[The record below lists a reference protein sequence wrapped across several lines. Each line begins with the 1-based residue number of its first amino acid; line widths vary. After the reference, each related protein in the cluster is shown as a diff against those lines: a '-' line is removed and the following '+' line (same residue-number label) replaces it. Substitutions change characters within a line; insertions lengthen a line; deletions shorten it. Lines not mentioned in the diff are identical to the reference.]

1 MTDKIIIKGAREHN
15 LKNISLELPKNKM
28 IVFTGVS
35 GSGKSSLAFDTIF
48 AEGQRRYI
56 ESLSAY
62 ARQFLGQ
69 KDKPD
74 VDSIEGL
81 SPAISIDQKGAHHN
95 PRSTVATITEIY
107 DYLRVLYA
115 RIGKPYCP
123 NCGRPIEKMT
133 IDEMIDVI
141 TEKSI
146 PSTGSGLTLS
156 KVEASKGAKRV
167 LILAPVVRG
176 RKGEYHQL
184 LYDLYM
190 EGFTKARVN
199 GVIKPL
205 GERIVLARYKAHTI
219 DAVIDEIE
227 VVTPLPQARIT
238 ESVELALAKAD
249 GLVTVVFERGGKS
262 EEITIS
268 SKFTCSF
275 CNLSF
280 VEIEPR
286 LFSFNS
292 PYGACSVCHGLGTE
306 YFWTEDPCPG
316 CDGSRLRKEALSV
329 KIGDKNVVEVTTLT
343 IEMAKKFFGSLD
355 LTERQ
360 LFIAERLLNE
370 IANRL
375 QFMIDV
381 GIGYLTLERRAGT
394 LSGGEAQR
402 IRLASQVGSRLTGV
416 LYVLDEPT
424 IGLHP
429 RDNERLLDTLAALR
443 DLGNTMIV
451 VEHDEDTILAADYLV
466 DIGPGAGRLGG
477 EVVANGSV
485 PEVLKQTDESL
496 TAAYLA
502 GKKQI
507 GLPEYRRTP
516 RERSINIIGATANNL
531 KNIDVTIP
539 LGIFVCVTGVSGSGK
554 SSLIDDILYKAL
566 ANRLNRSHYQVGK
579 HSRIEGLDE
588 IDKIIII
595 DQSPI
600 GRTPRSNPAT
610 YTGTFTPIRDLFT
623 ALPEARERG
632 YRPGRFSFNVPG
644 GRCEACEGDGY
655 QKIEMHFLPDVY
667 VRCEVC
673 KGKRFSRETL
683 EVKFKSK
690 SIADV
695 LDLTVDEAAE
705 LFSSIP
711 QIGDKL
717 KTLQDVGLGYI
728 KLGQSA
734 TTLSGG
740 EAQRVKLS
748 TELSKRPTG
757 RTLYI
762 LDEPTVGLHYE
773 DIKHLIAVVQ
783 RLVTHGNSVIVIEHN
798 LEVIKNADWV
808 IDLGPGGGIA
818 GGKLVAQGTPEHVA
832 KQKTA
837 TAEFLSKKLKSH

>member
-1 MTDKIIIKGAREHN
+1 MDKIVIKGAREHN
-15 LKNISLELPKNKM
+15 LKNISLTLPKNKM

-133 IDEMIDVI
+133 IDEMIDYIVRESSRI
-141 TEKSI
+141 QKSFTNQSRI
-146 PSTGSGLTLS
+146 
-156 KVEASKGAKRV
+156 

-199 GVIKPL
+199 DEIKPL
-205 GERIVLARYKAHTI
+205 GERIVLARYKTHKI

-227 VVTPLPQARIT
+227 VANPLPQARLS
-238 ESVELALAKAD
+238 ESVELALTKAD
-249 GLVTVVFERGGKS
+249 GLVTVVFERGGKT

-292 PYGACSVCHGLGTE
+292 PYGACGVCHGLGTE

-316 CDGSRLRKEALSV
+316 CDGARLRKEALSV
-329 KIGDKNVVEVTTLT
+329 KIGDKNVVEVTGLT
-343 IEMAKKFFGSLD
+343 IETAKKFFDSLD

-360 LFIAERLLNE
+360 LVIAERLLNE

-375 QFMIDV
+375 QFMMNV

-424 IGLHP
+424 IGLHSA
-429 RDNERLLDTLAALR
+429 DNERLVSTLLALR

-477 EVVANGSV
+477 EVVADGTV
-485 PEVLKQTDESL
+485 AEVVKKSEQSL

-502 GKKQI
+502 GKKHI
-507 GLPEYRRTP
+507 PLPETRRRAP
-516 RERSINIIGATANNL
+516 DRSITIIGATANNL
-531 KNIDVTIP
+531 KNINVTIP
-539 LGIFVCVTGVSGSGK
+539 LGIFVGVTGVSGSGK

-566 ANRLNRSHYQVGK
+566 ANRLNGAHYQVGK

-632 YRPGRFSFNVPG
+632 YRPGRFSFNVPPAGGG
-644 GRCEACEGDGY
+644 GRCESCEGDGY

-667 VRCEVC
+667 VPCEVC

-683 EVKFKSK
+683 EVKFKNK

-695 LDLTVDEAAE
+695 LDLTVDEAGE
-705 LFSSIP
+705 LFSNIP

-717 KTLQDVGLGYI
+717 KTIHYVGLGYI
-728 KLGQSA
+728 KLCKSD
-734 TTLSGG
+734 TTLSVG

-748 TELSKRPTG
+748 TE
-757 RTLYI
+757 
-762 LDEPTVGLHYE
+762 
-773 DIKHLIAVVQ
+773 
-783 RLVTHGNSVIVIEHN
+783 
-798 LEVIKNADWV
+798 
-808 IDLGPGGGIA
+808 
-818 GGKLVAQGTPEHVA
+818 
-832 KQKTA
+832 
-837 TAEFLSKKLKSH
+837 

>member
-1 MTDKIIIKGAREHN
+1 MSQDKIIIKGAREHN
-15 LKNISLELPKNKM
+15 LKNISLTLPKNKM

-133 IDEMIDVI
+133 VDEMIDVI
-141 TEKSI
+141 TEKS
-146 PSTGSGLTLS
+146 
-156 KVEASKGAKRV
+156 KGVKRV

-199 GVIKPL
+199 GEIKPL

-227 VVTPLPQARIT
+227 VANPLPQARIT
-238 ESVELALAKAD
+238 ESVELALTKAD
-249 GLVTVVFERGGKS
+249 GLVTVVFERSGKP

-268 SKFTCSF
+268 SRFTCSF

-316 CDGSRLRKEALSV
+316 CDGARLRKEALSV
-329 KIGDKNVVEVTTLT
+329 RLGDKNVVEVTRLT
-343 IEMAKKFFGSLD
+343 IETAKKFFESLN
-355 LTERQ
+355 LSERQ

-375 QFMIDV
+375 QFMMNV

-424 IGLHP
+424 IGLHSQ
-429 RDNERLLDTLAALR
+429 DNERLVTTLLALR

-451 VEHDEDTILAADYLV
+451 VEHDEDTVLAADYLV

-477 EVVANGSV
+477 EIVADGTV
-485 PEVLKQTDESL
+485 AEVIKKTDTSL
-496 TAAYLA
+496 TAAYLSH
-502 GKKQI
+502 KKQI
-507 GLPEYRRTP
+507 ALPEHRRTA
-516 RERSINIIGATANNL
+516 RERSIDIIGATANNL
-531 KNIDVTIP
+531 KNIDVAIP
-539 LGIFVCVTGVSGSGK
+539 LGILVCITGVSGSGK

-566 ANRLNRSHYQVGK
+566 ANRLNGASYKVGK

-667 VRCEVC
+667 VPCEVC

-683 EVKFKSK
+683 EVKFKNK

-705 LFSSIP
+705 LFSNIP

-748 TELSKRPTG
+748 TELSKRATG

-808 IDLGPGGGIA
+808 IDLGPSGGVA
-818 GGKLVAQGTPEHVA
+818 GGKLVAQGTPEHIA

-837 TAEFLSKKLKSH
+837 TGEFLHKKLSRS

>member
-1 MTDKIIIKGAREHN
+1 MTVDE
-15 LKNISLELPKNKM
+15 
-28 IVFTGVS
+28 IVD
-35 GSGKSSLAFDTIF
+35 L
-48 AEGQRRYI
+48 
-56 ESLSAY
+56 
-62 ARQFLGQ
+62 
-69 KDKPD
+69 
-74 VDSIEGL
+74 
-81 SPAISIDQKGAHHN
+81 
-95 PRSTVATITEIY
+95 
-107 DYLRVLYA
+107 
-115 RIGKPYCP
+115 
-123 NCGRPIEKMT
+123 
-133 IDEMIDVI
+133 I
-141 TEKSI
+141 TEK
-146 PSTGSGLTLS
+146 
-156 KVEASKGAKRV
+156 SKGAKRV
-167 LILAPVVRG
+167 LILAPVVQG

-190 EGFTKARVN
+190 EGFAKARVN
-199 GVIKPL
+199 GEIKPL
-205 GERIVLARYKAHTI
+205 GERIVLARYRSHTI

-227 VVTPLPQARIT
+227 VANPLTQARLS
-238 ESVELALAKAD
+238 ESVELALKKAD
-249 GLVTVVFERGGKS
+249 SLVTVVFERPGKL

-292 PYGACSVCHGLGTE
+292 PYGACPVCHGLGTE
-306 YFWTEDPCPG
+306 YFWTEDPCPQ
-316 CDGSRLRKEALSV
+316 CDGARLRKEALSV
-329 KIGDKNVVEVTTLT
+329 KIGDKNVVEVTDFT
-343 IEMAKKFFGSLD
+343 IEAAKTFFDGLE

-360 LFIAERLLNE
+360 LLIAERLLNE
-370 IANRL
+370 ISNRL
-375 QFMIDV
+375 QFMMNV
-381 GIGYLTLERRAGT
+381 GIGYLTLNRKAGS

-424 IGLHP
+424 IGLHSA
-429 RDNERLLDTLAALR
+429 DNEKLVHTLLALR

-451 VEHDEDTILAADYLV
+451 VEHDEDTILSADYLV

-477 EVVANGSV
+477 EIIADGTV
-485 PEVLKQTDESL
+485 PEVIKQTQKSL

-502 GKKQI
+502 GTKTI
-507 GLPEYRRTP
+507 PLPEKRRAI
-516 RERSINIIGATANNL
+516 RDRSINIIGATANNL

-539 LGIFVCVTGVSGSGK
+539 LGILVCVTGVSGSGK

-566 ANRLNRSHYQVGK
+566 ANHLNGARYQVGK
-579 HSRIEGLDE
+579 HSRIEGLEE

-632 YRPGRFSFNVPG
+632 YKPGRFSFNVPG

-667 VRCEVC
+667 VPCEIC

-705 LFSSIP
+705 LFANIP

-717 KTLQDVGLGYI
+717 KTLQEVGLGYI
-728 KLGQSA
+728 KLGQAA

-748 TELSKRPTG
+748 TELSKRATG

-798 LEVIKNADWV
+798 LEVIKNADWI
-808 IDLGPGGGIA
+808 IDLGP
-818 GGKLVAQGTPEHVA
+818 
-832 KQKTA
+832 
-837 TAEFLSKKLKSH
+837 